1 MATSSELLQVF
12 TGFYKSPSICELCD
26 MTRTTQKI
34 SKCSLLIENAKMYI
48 SYSAIDMPFI
58 KNGGW
63 PFDGFTSATPFVATL
78 RAGDHLE
85 GRHPGVAH
93 VEFDNAV
100 VETAAA
106 ELLGR
111 HRAGGPQARAR
122 SGQLLPRESRRR
134 NLDSRITR
142 IMKATTTQSTTTTT
156 TNMPTTITGCTV
168 GSIRR

>member
-85 GRHPGVAH
+85 ALSWSLSLKP
-93 VEFDNAV
+93 FI
-100 VETAAA
+100 
-106 ELLGR
+106 
-111 HRAGGPQARAR
+111 
-122 SGQLLPRESRRR
+122 
-134 NLDSRITR
+134 NLFISDPS
-142 IMKATTTQSTTTTT
+142 
-156 TNMPTTITGCTV
+156 PPF
-168 GSIRR
+168 